1 MMDGRNAKKN
11 ETMNRILGI
20 SITIAFAIVANA
32 KAEEMITLAW
42 QGESRTMPKG
52 VFEAGQN
59 FGLQVAQ
66 RAIQELQREKKVGA
80 LQALHVPSKEADFEA
95 VAEGLIT
102 YAKTEYAKGEDAH
115 SFAFVAYVTLVQETF
130 RHAFSEAF

>member
-1 MMDGRNAKKN
+1 
-11 ETMNRILGI
+11 
-20 SITIAFAIVANA
+20 
-32 KAEEMITLAW
+32 
-42 QGESRTMPKG
+42 MPKG

-66 RAIQELQREKKVGA
+66 RAIQEQQREKKQGSQA

-102 YAKTEYAKGEDAH
+102 YAKTEYAKEEDAH
-115 SFAFVAYVTLVQETF
+115 SFALVAYVTLVQETF
-130 RHAFSEAF
+130 RYAFSEAFDGL